1 MLSSANHHYTNHFL
15 IHPLKISY
23 YITEEYRT
31 DRFELDSDEHAAILV
46 VIEAGQM
53 PVAASQL

>member
-1 MLSSANHHYTNHFL
+1 MQH
-15 IHPLKISY
+15 

-31 DRFELDSDEHAAILV
+31 GTHRFELDSDEHAAILV
-46 VIEAGQM
+46 VVETGQM